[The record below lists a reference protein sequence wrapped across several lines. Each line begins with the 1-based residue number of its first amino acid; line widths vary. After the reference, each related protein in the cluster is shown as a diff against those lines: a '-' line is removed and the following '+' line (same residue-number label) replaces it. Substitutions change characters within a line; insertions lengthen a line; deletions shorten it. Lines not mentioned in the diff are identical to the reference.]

1 MEKVVLMGLVALM
14 GLWSQGVKAQDCD
27 TVTTPWW
34 ADFSYESYNAGAG
47 FRCWTQGGN
56 LTWGFTGTYS
66 DGAMSAYADG
76 SDEHREG
83 WLVSQPIALGADSG
97 GMKLFWC
104 EHRGGATLPDSVRMW
119 LMVLVT
125 TGDSLDLANCDTI
138 YSAYCSQVSYTPR
151 SVSLAA
157 YAGQTIRLAFH
168 VRNLSMRYRY
178 AYFSDVSVRSEWM
191 PLGNMSQTDTVI
203 ATGDTVTFSLNLTQG
218 DIAATMYTWHS
229 TLKDSTWVNS
239 GQNDPS
245 GLVYG
250 AAGVDTVSVTAANPW
265 GTLALSTT
273 VKVRV
278 CNDTVFPFFES
289 FDDGGLI
296 CWQPLEGSNWQL
308 IRPGTGSGNGPN
320 KSMVSSS
327 EVANVDSWI
336 VSKAIGVPGD
346 TTMPVVLSW
355 DVSGTH
361 YLTYYYRYFV
371 LVSTGDWTD
380 RTTYDTV
387 YADSSRQVYCGNE
400 NTNFESR
407 VVSLTD
413 YRGQTI
419 HVAFCNHPLYA
430 DPYEGHWMRLNI
442 DNVEVRNANKPKVT
456 LTLPDYVY
464 SGDSITY
471 AATLIEG
478 NTTGLTYT
486 WHSTLLGTTTTRN
499 NNLVSFNYPTTG
511 VDTVMVVAANAYG
524 VDTATAVVSVLTH
537 PLPQVSLSV
546 PQLVLVD
553 DTVVYTAVVNECSP
567 YGLAFHW
574 HSSLTGIN
582 TTTTIPAMDVVYS
595 AAGIDTVTVVV
606 SNIDGTDAATAVVEV
621 LNCNG
626 MPVPYVEDFNAV
638 NATYAAAFDG
648 GELPTCWEGTTTG
661 TNPAYAPHVII
672 PNAYYYFGTL
682 PSYALLMRAGSDE
695 GFGDMEQVVLP
706 RFTQPL
712 QNLAIAFDYRFEAVS
727 RGTLSVGWLDS
738 TDTFVSVA
746 DMTPHAGSYRRDTVS
761 LASVTDSHARLAL
774 RWSYN
779 TSFYAVAIDNIEV
792 FNADTAAMRPVVALE
807 VPDEVSIYDTVVYT
821 AHLQQGDSAGLTY
834 AWHSS
839 LLGISATDVI
849 DSIELVYTAM
859 GVDTVTVTA
868 TNGYGSHTATAIVT
882 VGNCNYRSVPYVDD
896 FEDVA
901 QGQMPE
907 CWTSRWTGSASNKPR
922 TIEYPYSW
930 EADRTIRMIA
940 GNGSSYGDGQS
951 MVVLPGFDHPLNQL
965 SLALDYYQGTYY
977 GTLTVGYMV
986 DTVYT
991 PLHTLPNNFS
1001 YDYDMWRDTIDFS
1014 SVAAPGAR
1022 MAIRLINPSMW
1033 DAIYLDNIEV
1043 FFTSQAGVPP
1053 VVSLNGPSNAVA
1065 LNNITYTATLTSG
1078 DTTGVVYMWRSTLQ
1092 DSMMTGPTVWLL
1104 YDTVGVDTLSVI
1116 AATPFGSN
1124 TAMRIVTVSWP
1135 DYLLPSVTL
1144 EGNPLYYTCDPAT
1157 YVVNTLRSD
1166 NTMVHSTL
1174 LDTTFAMTASQFAL
1188 HYTAGGVDTVTV
1200 TVANVYG
1207 SDTARWVVEVRDCQV
1222 VATFPYVSVPAAN
1235 DDSLYCWKIW
1245 QLDSIRAT
1253 TSDTHG
1259 RWFRHLDSYHDY
1271 RPCMTSNEINR
1282 NAGGNPMVMLDD
1294 WLVSPL
1300 IALPDGGANTVIAN
1314 VTLQW
1319 NSFCE
1324 NTTFQILLSTTG
1336 RSAPA
1341 NFSDTLYV
1349 QTHNG
1354 NYPYG
1359 QWESHSVDL
1368 SAYAGQTVSIAFHHS
1383 GPIARY
1389 GWGSVS
1395 MDSIKVSC
1403 TYDTVDAPDTVWRTV
1418 SVTTDAPEACE
1429 VYGSGVYADSSTV
1442 EIGYTMM
1449 DTATVGGHWQFLGW
1463 SDGGSGNPRN
1473 IFVTSDTAVI
1483 ALFEWIED
1491 SVGIGNLMD
1500 NQHVSVYPNPAFG
1513 DVTVKVGQPSI
1524 LTVLDLQG
1532 RTVIPPTSIGSI
1544 FIIQHSSLPTGT
1556 YFVRIVTEGGVTIK
1570 KLILQ

>member
-1 MEKVVLMGLVALM
+1 
-14 GLWSQGVKAQDCD
+14 
-27 TVTTPWW
+27 
-34 ADFSYESYNAGAG
+34 
-47 FRCWTQGGN
+47 
-56 LTWGFTGTYS
+56 
-66 DGAMSAYADG
+66 
-76 SDEHREG
+76 
-83 WLVSQPIALGADSG
+83 
-97 GMKLFWC
+97 MKLKGLF
-104 EHRGGATLPDSVRMW
+104 
-119 LMVLVT
+119 
-125 TGDSLDLANCDTI
+125 
-138 YSAYCSQVSYTPR
+138 
-151 SVSLAA
+151 LAA
-157 YAGQTIRLAFH
+157 VLLFTAHHSSL
-168 VRNLSMRYRY
+168 
-178 AYFSDVSVRSEWM
+178 
-191 PLGNMSQTDTVI
+191 I
-203 ATGDTVTFSLNLTQG
+203 AQ
-218 DIAATMYTWHS
+218 IA
-229 TLKDSTWVNS
+229 
-239 GQNDPS
+239 
-245 GLVYG
+245 
-250 AAGVDTVSVTAANPW
+250 
-265 GTLALSTT
+265 
-273 VKVRV
+273 
-278 CNDTVFPFFES
+278 CNDTVFPFLET
-289 FDDGGLI
+289 FDDSGFV
-296 CWQPLEGSNWQL
+296 CWQPLDGSNWQL
-308 IRPGTGSGNGPN
+308 IQPGTGSGNGPN

-327 EVANVDSWI
+327 EYANVDSWI
-336 VSKAIGVPGD
+336 VSKAIAIPSD

-387 YADSSRQVYCGNE
+387 YADSSMQVYCGNE
-400 NTNFESR
+400 NTNFERR
-407 VVSLTD
+407 VVSLAA

-442 DNVEVRNANKPKVT
+442 DNVEVRNANVPKVA
-456 LTLPDYVY
+456 LALPDHVY

-486 WHSTLLGTTTTRN
+486 WHSTLLN
-499 NNLVSFNYPTTG
+499 SSLIAPHFSLLYPSTG
-511 VDTVMVVAANAYG
+511 VDTVTVIATNAYG
-524 VDTATAVVSVLTH
+524 SDTATAVVSVLTH
-537 PLPQVSLSV
+537 PLPQVTLPV
-546 PQLVLVD
+546 PQQVMVD

-567 YGLAFHW
+567 YGLVFQW

-582 TTTTIPAMDVVYS
+582 TTTTIPTMDVVYTT
-595 AAGIDTVTVVV
+595 AGIDTVTVVV
-606 SNIDGTDAATAVVEV
+606 INIDGADTAVVVVEV

-626 MPVPYVEDFNAV
+626 TLIPYVEDFSTV
-638 NATYAAAFDG
+638 RATGAQSP

-661 TNPAYAPHVII
+661 SNPAYAPHVIGS
-672 PNAYYYFGTL
+672 NGYQYFGFL
-682 PSYALLMRAGSDE
+682 AGSALLMVAGSDA
-695 GFGDMEQVVLP
+695 GYGDMEQVVLP
-706 RFTQPL
+706 RFNQPL
-712 QNLAIAFDYRFEAVS
+712 QGLAIAFNYRFEAVS
-727 RGTLSVGWLDS
+727 RGTLSVGYLDS
-738 TDTFVSVA
+738 ADTFVNVA
-746 DMTPHAGSYRRDTVS
+746 NMTPHAGSYRRDTVS
-761 LASVTDSHARLAL
+761 LASVTDSYARLAL

-779 TSFYAVAIDNIEV
+779 TSFYAVAIDNVEV
-792 FNADTAAMRPVVALE
+792 FNADSALMQPVVSLE

-821 AHLQQGDSAGLTY
+821 AHLQQGDPVGLSYT
-834 AWHSS
+834 WHST
-839 LLGISATDVI
+839 LLDTTITLNYNFLSVNYP
-849 DSIELVYTAM
+849 SM

-868 TNGYGSHTATAIVT
+868 TNGYGSYTATAIVT
-882 VGNCNYRSVPYVDD
+882 VGNCSYRSVPYVDD

-922 TIEYPYSW
+922 AIEYPYSW
-930 EADRTIRMIA
+930 EEDMTIRMIA
-940 GNGSSYGDGQS
+940 GNGSSYGNGLS
-951 MVVLPGFDHPLNQL
+951 TVVLPGFDHPLNQL
-965 SLALDYYQGTYY
+965 SLALDYYNGAYY
-977 GTLTVGYMV
+977 GTLTVGYLV

-991 PLHTLPNNFS
+991 PLRTLPYNFS
-1001 YDYDMWRDTIDFS
+1001 VDYEMMRDTIDFS
-1014 SVAAPGAR
+1014 SVMVPEAR

-1033 DAIYLDNIEV
+1033 EAIYLDNIEV
-1043 FFTSQAGVPP
+1043 FLTSQTGVPP

-1078 DTTGVVYMWRSTLQ
+1078 DTTGVVYMWRSTLL
-1092 DSMMTGPTVWLL
+1092 DSMMTGPSVRLF
-1104 YDTVGVDTLSVI
+1104 YDTVGVDSLSVI
-1116 AATPFGSN
+1116 ATTPFGSD

-1135 DYLLPSVTL
+1135 NYLLPSVTL
-1144 EGNPLYYTCDPAT
+1144 EGDPLYYTCDPAT
-1157 YVVNTLRSD
+1157 YVVNSLRSD
-1166 NTMVHSTL
+1166 STMVHSTL
-1174 LDTTFAMTASQFAL
+1174 LDTTFAITGSQFAL
-1188 HYTAGGVDTVTV
+1188 HYTVGGVDTVTV
-1200 TVANVYG
+1200 TVANDYG
-1207 SDTARWVVEVRDCQV
+1207 SDTARWVVEVHDCQV
-1222 VATFPYVSVPAAN
+1222 VGTFPYVSVPAAN

-1442 EIGYTMM
+1442 EIGFLLA
-1449 DTATVGGHWQFLGW
+1449 DTAIEGGHWQFLGW
-1463 SDGGSGNPRN
+1463 SDGGSGNPRD
-1473 IFVTSDTAVI
+1473 ILVTSDTSLV

-1491 SVGIGNLMD
+1491 SVAIGNLMD